1 MAEFW
6 SNNDRG
12 YRIRLWVDQVSQ
24 DKVANTSQVRFQ
36 LALLNTTT
44 TFAQYN
50 CSAYIDFE
58 GQRLNWSG
66 SPSMLGWYQTI
77 PLIDQ
82 TVTINHDFNGKKT
95 FYFSAQFNGSGGWSP
110 RTLTI
115 SGVSFTLTDIPR
127 GSTTSDVSATI
138 GSPVTIKI
146 NPQLDSYRHAIWVKY
161 GNFNQKITSDNVKDS
176 FTWTPPM
183 EICNELPN
191 YTNGRGELTVI
202 TYDGGRE
209 VASDTK
215 TIFLNVPD
223 YVKPKISGIS
233 LSDTNVVAG
242 NLISSSDY
250 FVQTLSNI
258 KVSFDGASGAY
269 GSTIEHYRAEIVGY
283 NQTVDSNEGTL
294 GTMSFNGQVTIR
306 ATVTDSRGRQ
316 SDPFDKTITILE
328 YFAPSLKIDVRRV
341 GETASTLEITRN
353 AQIAPLTVN
362 GVQKNTMKLT
372 FKVSPYG
379 QNNYRTDSGPASGEW
394 SGISSLVNKSADLA
408 GEYSAKHS
416 WQVLA
421 TLEDR
426 FTSTS
431 VTVDVPVEKVVLSYD
446 RSGLGVGKIREFGT
460 LDVDGDIYANNNQIQ
475 QYQLTSN
482 NGAPKWIDGKPNVS
496 NANLIDQPGQYY
508 LDASAPGNPNG
519 QWGYLFHYSNYG
531 KNTDGFKEAI
541 QTFWGNDGRLFFRH
555 HRWSKIID
563 DWEPWI
569 DYTPKKPSVVKREIQ
584 IGWGVRANLVR
595 ESNVVTLSL
604 IRNVYNVP
612 PGEYRSLD
620 EKIPYGF
627 RPCVQTHLVTNKN
640 VGWIHKECAVWHL
653 ESSGDMFYSN
663 PSADNATYTGTVTYI
678 TEDEYPNN

>member
-12 YRIRLWVDQVSQ
+12 YRIRLWVDQISQ

-44 TFAQYN
+44 TFAQYQ

-82 TVTINHDFNGKKT
+82 TVTINHDFNGQKT
-95 FYFSAQFNGSGGWSP
+95 FSFSAQFNGSGGWSP

-115 SGVSFTLTDIPR
+115 SGLSFTLSDIPR

-146 NPQLDSYRHAIWVKY
+146 NARQDSYRHAIWVKY
-161 GNFNQKITSDNVKDS
+161 GNYNQKITNENVKDS

-183 EICNELPN
+183 DLCNELPN
-191 YTNGRGELTVI
+191 YTNVRGDITVV

-209 VASDTK
+209 VSSDTK
-215 TIFLNVPD
+215 TIYLNVPD
-223 YVKPKISGIS
+223 YVKPKISGIT

-242 NLISSSDY
+242 NLISSSEH
-250 FVQTLSNI
+250 FVQMLSNI

-269 GSTIEHYRAEIVGY
+269 GSTIDHYRAEIVGY
-283 NQTVDSNEGTL
+283 NQTITSNGGTFGNL
-294 GTMSFNGQVTIR
+294 TFNGQVTIR

-316 SDPFDKTITILE
+316 SEPFDKTITILE
-328 YFAPSLKIDVRRV
+328 YFAPSLKIDVKRV
-341 GETASTLEITRN
+341 GETSSTLEILRN
-353 AQIAPLTVN
+353 AQIAPLTIN

-379 QNNYRTDSGPASGEW
+379 KNDYTTDNGPASGEW
-394 SGISSLVNKSADLA
+394 IGVSSIVNKSADLA

-421 TLEDR
+421 ILEDK

-431 VTVDVPVEKVVLSYD
+431 VNVDVPVERVVLSYD
-446 RSGLGVGKIREFGT
+446 RQGLGVGKIREFGT
-460 LDVDGDIYANNNQIQ
+460 LDVDGDIYANNSQIQ

-482 NGAPKWIDGKPNVS
+482 NGSPRWFNGKPTIE
-496 NANLIDQPGQYY
+496 NANLLDEPGQYM
-508 LDASAPGNPNG
+508 LDASAVGNPCG
-519 QWGYLFHYSNYG
+519 QWGNLFHHSSYG
-531 KNTDGFKEAI
+531 KDAEVKEAI
-541 QTFWGNDGRLFFRH
+541 QTFWSNDGRLFFRH

-563 DWEPWI
+563 DWEPWKEFARNDNTNLI
-569 DYTPKKPSVVKREIQ
+569 NTGWKYAGVEGSFYKRV
-584 IGWGVRANLVR
+584 GDVLTVR
-595 ESNVVTLSL
+595 
-604 IRNVYNVP
+604 YN
-612 PGEYRSLD
+612 
-620 EKIPYGF
+620 F
-627 RPCVQTHLVTNKN
+627 
-640 VGWIHKECAVWHL
+640 
-653 ESSGDMFYSN
+653 
-663 PSADNATYTGTVTYI
+663 TGTGGDIKIASLPTDIFKAPQDYMFTIKAWYALADHDTHAQINEGSSDIVALATI
-678 TEDEYPNN
+678 TNWNYRGQLTIML

>member
-12 YRIRLWVDQVSQ
+12 YRIRMWVDQVSQ

-44 TFAQYN
+44 TFAQYS

-66 SPSMLGWYQTI
+66 SPSVLSWYQTV

-95 FYFSAQFNGSGGWSP
+95 FSFSAQFNGSGGWSP

-127 GSTTSDVSATI
+127 GSTTSDVTATI

-146 NPQLDSYRHAIWVKY
+146 NPQLDSYRHSIWVKY
-161 GNFNQKITSDNVKDS
+161 GNFNQKITSENVKDS
-176 FTWTPPM
+176 FTWTPPI
-183 EICNELPN
+183 ELCNEIPN
-191 YTNGRGELTVI
+191 YTNGRGELTVV

-223 YVKPKISGIS
+223 YVRPNLTGIS
-233 LSDTNVVAG
+233 LTDTNVVAR
-242 NLISSSDY
+242 NIISSSDY

-258 KVSFDGASGAY
+258 RVSFDGATGAY

-294 GTMSFNGQVTIR
+294 GNMNFNGQVTIR

-316 SDPFDKTITILE
+316 SEPFDKTVTILE
-328 YFAPSLKIDVRRV
+328 YFAPSLKIDVKRV
-341 GETASTLEITRN
+341 GETSSTLEILRN
-353 AQIAPLTVN
+353 AQIAPLTIN

-379 QNNYRTDSGPASGEW
+379 KNDYTTDNGPASGEW
-394 SGISSLVNKSADLA
+394 IGVSSIVNKSADLA

-421 TLEDR
+421 ILEDK

-431 VTVDVPVEKVVLSYD
+431 VKVDVPVERVVLSYD
-446 RSGLGVGKIREFGT
+446 KQGLGVGKIREFGA
-460 LDVDGDIYANNNQIQ
+460 LDVLGDIYANDSPIQ
-475 QYQLTSN
+475 QYQLTYN
-482 NGAPKWIDGKPNVS
+482 NGGPKRNVS
-496 NANLIDQPGQYY
+496 NANNLYEPGQYC
-508 LDASAPGNPNG
+508 LGPSAPGNPNG
-519 QWGYLFHYSNYG
+519 QWGFLFHYSYNG
-531 KNTDGFKEAI
+531 NNTDDYKEAI
-541 QTFWGNDGRLFFRH
+541 QTFWSNDGRLFFRH
-555 HRWSKIID
+555 HRWSKVID
-563 DWEPWI
+563 DWEPWKEFARNDNTNLI
-569 DYTPKKPSVVKREIQ
+569 NTGWQYAGYNNSFYKRV
-584 IGWGVRANLVR
+584 GDVL
-595 ESNVVTLSL
+595 T
-604 IRNVYNVP
+604 IRYDFEGN
-612 PGEYRSLD
+612 GEYITFAS
-620 EKIPYGF
+620 IPQEIFTSPQNYMLTIASWSIDGSANTH
-627 RPCVQTHLVTNKN
+627 VQINKGGCN
-640 VGWIHKECAVWHL
+640 LTALSTKNGWSYAGQLTIML
-653 ESSGDMFYSN
+653 
-663 PSADNATYTGTVTYI
+663 
-678 TEDEYPNN
+678 

>member
-12 YRIRLWVDQVSQ
+12 YRIRLWVDQISQ

-44 TFAQYN
+44 TFAQYQ

-82 TVTINHDFNGKKT
+82 TVTINHDFNGQKT
-95 FYFSAQFNGSGGWSP
+95 FSFSAQFNGSGGWSP

-146 NPQLDSYRHAIWVKY
+146 NARQDSYRHAIWVKY
-161 GNFNQKITSDNVKDS
+161 GNYNQKITNENVKDS

-183 EICNELPN
+183 DLCNELPN
-191 YTNGRGELTVI
+191 HTNGRGDITVV

-209 VASDTK
+209 VSSDTK
-215 TIFLNVPD
+215 TIYLNVPD
-223 YVKPKISGIS
+223 YVKPKISGIT

-242 NLISSSDY
+242 NLISSSEH
-250 FVQTLSNI
+250 FVQMLSNI

-269 GSTIEHYRAEIVGY
+269 GSTIDHYRAEIVGY
-283 NQTVDSNEGTL
+283 NQTITSNGGTFGNL
-294 GTMSFNGQVTIR
+294 TFNGQVTIR

-316 SDPFDKTITILE
+316 SEPFDKTITILE
-328 YFAPSLKIDVRRV
+328 YFAPSLKIDVKRV
-341 GETASTLEITRN
+341 GETASTLEILRN

-394 SGISSLVNKSADLA
+394 SGVSSIVNKSADLA

-421 TLEDR
+421 ILEDK

-431 VTVDVPVEKVVLSYD
+431 VNVDVPVERVVLSYD
-446 RSGLGVGKIREFGT
+446 RQGLGVGKIREFGA
-460 LDVDGDIYANNNQIQ
+460 LDVLGDIYANDSQIQ

-482 NGAPKWIDGKPNVS
+482 NGGPKGNVG
-496 NANLIDQPGQYY
+496 NANNLYEPGQYC
-508 LDASAPGNPNG
+508 LGPSAPGNPNG
-519 QWGYLFHYSNYG
+519 QWGFLFHYSYNG
-531 KNTDGFKEAI
+531 NNTDGIKEAI
-541 QTFWGNDGRLFFRH
+541 QTFWSNDGRLFFRH

-604 IRNVYNVP
+604 ERGIYSLP
-612 PGEYRSLD
+612 PCEYINLIK
-620 EKIPYGF
+620 KIPNGF
-627 RPCVQTHLVTNKN
+627 KPCVQVHMVANKN
-640 VGWIHKECAVWHL
+640 ASNVHYGCAVWHL
-653 ESSGDMFYSN
+653 ETNGDIRFSN
-663 PSADNATYTGTVTYI
+663 PHTDTIDGNAVYTGTVTYI
-678 TEDEYPNN
+678 TEDGYPQ